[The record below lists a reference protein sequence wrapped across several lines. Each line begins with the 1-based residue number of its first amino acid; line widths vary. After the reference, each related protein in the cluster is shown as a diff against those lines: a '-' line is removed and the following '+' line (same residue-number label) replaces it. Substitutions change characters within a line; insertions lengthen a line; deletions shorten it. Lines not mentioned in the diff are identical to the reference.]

1 MELAAEFAGSLGGL
15 IALSRGEADLAGV
28 HLWDEAT
35 DCYNL
40 PFIERILPGDRL
52 VVLTLAH
59 RQLGLLVAPGNP
71 LKIRSL
77 PDLVRPDIRYVNRQ
91 AGSGT
96 RVWLDAQLRK
106 MAVPAKKITGYDWEE
121 TTHLTVADAIAL
133 GKADAGLGICA
144 AGRSTGLDF
153 IPLTSERY
161 DLVIPQRVWKLPAAK
176 ALVAVV
182 RSVKLKSLSAFWGGM
197 TIQKRA
203 AKPVCPEVGDDECR
217 SP

>member
-35 DCYNL
+35 DRYNL

-52 VVLTLAH
+52 VLLTLAH

-77 PDLVRPDIRYVNRQ
+77 PDLARPDIRFVNRQ

-96 RVWLDAQLRK
+96 RV
-106 MAVPAKKITGYDWEE
+106 
-121 TTHLTVADAIAL
+121 
-133 GKADAGLGICA
+133 
-144 AGRSTGLDF
+144 
-153 IPLTSERY
+153 
-161 DLVIPQRVWKLPAAK
+161 LV
-176 ALVAVV
+176 
-182 RSVKLKSLSAFWGGM
+182 GC
-197 TIQKRA
+197 
-203 AKPVCPEVGDDECR
+203 PVEKNGCPGEKDYR
-217 SP
+217 L